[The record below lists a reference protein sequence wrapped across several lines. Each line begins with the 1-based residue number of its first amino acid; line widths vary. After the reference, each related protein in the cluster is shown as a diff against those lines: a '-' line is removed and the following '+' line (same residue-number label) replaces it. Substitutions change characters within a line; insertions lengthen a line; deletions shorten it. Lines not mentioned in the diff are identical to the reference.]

1 MVMLNVIQ
9 PGHQPEQPTQPQPQQ
24 PDVPTPNPP
33 QPAPA
38 PPQPQ
43 QPPVPNEV
51 PDHDIKRT
59 PSRPNDEEAAD
70 EDGTPADE
78 KLGPTKDYNPQD
90 KDHFKD
96 RFPFPNSR
104 H

>member
-1 MVMLNVIQ
+1 MLNVIQ

-33 QPAPA
+33 QPP

-59 PSRPNDEEAAD
+59 PTRPNDKEAAE

-78 KLGPTKDYNPQD
+78 KLGPTKDYNPQG
-90 KDHFKD
+90 KGHYKD